1 MEASSRR
8 WVAGLIRF
16 GLVILAIAVVA
27 SWFSG
32 RRGPSKTKHRMSV
45 QTDVP
50 ATDSL
55 RAGDLRIFN
64 ADSSV
69 DVILSG
75 DRILAGLSP
84 KTVGK
89 IRSELD
95 TAASND
101 SGLGGSIASLV
112 KKTVAGAIETHMVY
126 RVSDIRD
133 VRYDDGR
140 IVLEWMDGTDHNLFG
155 DVKVNG
161 NRQGNTFRAED
172 AERFIEA
179 FRERKKSLGPM

>member
-1 MEASSRR
+1 MDASSRR
-8 WVAGLIRF
+8 WVAGFIRF

-27 SWFSG
+27 SWFT
-32 RRGPSKTKHRMSV
+32 RRGPTTKKHRMSV

-50 ATDSL
+50 APDSL
-55 RAGDLRIFN
+55 REGDLRIFN

-95 TAASND
+95 TAAATD

-133 VRYDDGR
+133 VRYEDGR
-140 IVLEWMDGTDHNLFG
+140 LVLEWMDGTDHNLFG
-155 DVKVNG
+155 DTKVNG
-161 NRQGNTFRAED
+161 RRQGNTFRAED
-172 AERFIEA
+172 AERFIDA
-179 FRERKKSLGPM
+179 FHERKKSLGPM

>member
-1 MEASSRR
+1 MDAPSRR
-8 WVAGLIRF
+8 WVARLIRL

-27 SWFSG
+27 SWFT
-32 RRGPSKTKHRMSV
+32 RRVPKPNKHRMSV

-50 ATDSL
+50 APDSL
-55 RAGDLRIFN
+55 RAGDVQIYN
-64 ADSSV
+64 ADSSI

-84 KTVGK
+84 TTVGK

-95 TAASND
+95 TAGSTD

-112 KKTVAGAIETHMVY
+112 KKTVAGAIGTHAVY
-126 RVSDIRD
+126 RVSEIRD
-133 VRYDDGR
+133 VRYNNGR
-140 IVLEWMDGTDHNLFG
+140 LVFEWVDGTDHNLFG

-161 NRQGNTFRAED
+161 D
-172 AERFIEA
+172 
-179 FRERKKSLGPM
+179 RKG

>member
-1 MEASSRR
+1 MDASSRR
-8 WVAGLIRF
+8 WVARLIRF

-27 SWFSG
+27 SWFT
-32 RRGPSKTKHRMSV
+32 RRAPTSKKHRVSV

-50 ATDSL
+50 APDSL
-55 RAGDLRIFN
+55 HAGDVRIFN

-95 TAASND
+95 TAASTD

-112 KKTVAGAIETHMVY
+112 KKTVAGAIGTHAVY
-126 RVSDIRD
+126 RVSDIRE
-133 VRYDDGR
+133 VRYDNGR
-140 IVLEWMDGTDHNLFG
+140 LVFEWMDGTDHNLFG
-155 DVKVNG
+155 DTKVNG
-161 NRQGNTFRAED
+161 KRQGNTFRAED

>member
-1 MEASSRR
+1 MDASSRR
-8 WVAGLIRF
+8 WVARFIRF
-16 GLVILAIAVVA
+16 GLVILAIALVA
-27 SWFSG
+27 SWFTHRVPTSN
-32 RRGPSKTKHRMSV
+32 KHRVSV
-45 QTDVP
+45 QTEVP
-50 ATDSL
+50 PPDSL

-64 ADSSV
+64 ADSSI

-95 TAASND
+95 TAGSSD

-112 KKTVAGAIETHMVY
+112 KKTVAGAIGTHAVY
-126 RVSDIRD
+126 RVSEIRD
-133 VRYDDGR
+133 VRYDNGR
-140 IVLEWMDGTDHNLFG
+140 LVFEWVDGTDHNLFG

-161 NRQGNTFRAED
+161 DRKGNTFRAED
-172 AERFIEA
+172 AERFIDA